1 RPVCSITIGTSII
14 CGSFGF
20 TSLPCHTPPQRNG
33 HLLWGWVERSACL
46 MRTGDTEIRGSFRC
60 GFCFGFYRGPHPVS
74 NERGPLRKSVL
85 SAERALQFHDST
97 RPRPHRYFPAPQCD
111 PVTTTTSHPALPGL
125 FDPPATA
132 ADPFFSCL
140 PSSCPAP
147 LTHAGHAPGEDQSAG
162 PPATPELQTRYA
174 S

>member
-1 RPVCSITIGTSII
+1 
-14 CGSFGF
+14 
-20 TSLPCHTPPQRNG
+20 
-33 HLLWGWVERSACL
+33 

-85 SAERALQFHDST
+85 SAERALQFRDST
-97 RPRPHRYFPAPQCD
+97 RPRRRRYFPAPQCD
-111 PVTTTTSHPALPGL
+111 PVTTTTSHPVLPDL
-125 FDPPATA
+125 FDPPASA

-147 LTHAGHAPGEDQSAG
+147 PRHVDRVPAANRSGDQ
-162 PPATPELQTRYA
+162 PATLGLQTRCA
-174 S
+174 SPVR